1 MTNSEFYEIV
11 QMNDVRV
18 SIPQT
23 SHFTIGT
30 SPYYAHQH
38 GLAIDVYHNLSLENY
53 EVLSPVSGKILKI
66 KSLIAPKPKF
76 SNGINRDYL
85 ILIENPSN
93 SKILWKLMHV
103 KPPFNVGEK
112 VEVGDLLGETI
123 RNGYF
128 AYWSSPHMHLEIRPV
143 RDAIRARGG
152 VNFSLSI
159 KEKDR
164 DQENIKDINMTPIPV
179 KIHSVYPEM
188 ILANLPQHF
197 YHNSFPIYGVKIRV
211 GNIECILDGGI
222 PHYIIGTAISQYGFN
237 SDIPQSVYLG
247 NNKIGTLH
255 ENTKQFGFFKFDS
268 VKLYLNNKEIRGISL
283 YLANFLPLIK
293 IIPHNRNEFSFKLNS
308 IQYLTMVTKNSISL

>member
-1 MTNSEFYEIV
+1 MTNSEFYNIV

-66 KSLIAPKPKF
+66 KSLIAPIPKF

-93 SKILWKLMHV
+93 SEILWKFMHV
-103 KPPFNVGEK
+103 KSPFKVGEK
-112 VEVGDLLGETI
+112 IEVGDLLGETI

-128 AYWSSPHMHLEIRPV
+128 SYWSSPHMHLEIRPV

-164 DQENIKDINMTPIPV
+164 EQENIKDINTTQIPV

-188 ILANLPQHF
+188 ILANLPSHF

-211 GNIECILDGGI
+211 GSIECILDGGI
-222 PHYIIGTAISQYGFN
+222 PHYKIGTAISQHGFN
-237 SDIPQSVYLG
+237 SDIPKSVYLG
-247 NNKIGTLH
+247 NNKIGNLH
-255 ENTKQFGFFKFDS
+255 EITKQFGFFKFEM
-268 VKLYLNNKEIRGISL
+268 VKFFLNNKEIRGISL

-293 IIPHNRNEFSFKLNS
+293 IIPHNRNEFFFKPNS